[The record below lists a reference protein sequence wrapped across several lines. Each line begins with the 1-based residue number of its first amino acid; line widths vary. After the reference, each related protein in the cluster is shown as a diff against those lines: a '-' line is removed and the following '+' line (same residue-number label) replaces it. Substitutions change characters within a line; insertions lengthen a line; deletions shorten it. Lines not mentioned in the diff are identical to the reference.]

1 MPTEGGAD
9 MNKYRNTNRFL
20 EDMYCAAC
28 VALLFGGY
36 TLILL
41 LTTTASE
48 TEWLHADSV
57 LKIFPKAV
65 TLWGIPILSLAL
77 FFFWKL
83 QKPAQVQAISSPLK
97 FAFSGAAIAIVV
109 LLALRVMLG
118 ENLPAFIPPE
128 ESVKPGYLL
137 GMSAGLGEEL
147 VMRLMLTPLIFIA
160 LRKWLGFYES
170 VWTAIIFTALC
181 FALWH
186 EVGSIGEPFMLQ
198 YFATRFMV
206 PGVIMGLATFCIS
219 PVFLVS
225 LHCTSHIMIPLLF
238 V

>member
-1 MPTEGGAD
+1 MK
-9 MNKYRNTNRFL
+9 KYQDTDRFL
-20 EDMYCAAC
+20 EDMYFAAC

-48 TEWLHADSV
+48 THWLHADPV
-57 LKIFPKAV
+57 LKIFPEAL
-65 TLWGIPILSLAL
+65 TLWGIPVLSLAL
-77 FFFWKL
+77 FFFWKF
-83 QKPAQVQAISSPLK
+83 QKPAQVQAVFSPLK

-137 GMSAGLGEEL
+137 GMSAGLAEEL
-147 VMRLMLTPLIFIA
+147 IIRLMLTPLLFVV
-160 LRKWLGFYES
+160 LRKRLGFHWS
-170 VWTAIIFTALC
+170 ALVTIGIAALS

-186 EVGSIGEPFMLQ
+186 EVGSIGDPFTLHH
-198 YFATRFMV
+198 FTTRFLV
-206 PGVIMGLATFCIS
+206 PGVIMGLATFYIS

-225 LHCTSHIMIPLLF
+225 LHCAAHIMIPLLF